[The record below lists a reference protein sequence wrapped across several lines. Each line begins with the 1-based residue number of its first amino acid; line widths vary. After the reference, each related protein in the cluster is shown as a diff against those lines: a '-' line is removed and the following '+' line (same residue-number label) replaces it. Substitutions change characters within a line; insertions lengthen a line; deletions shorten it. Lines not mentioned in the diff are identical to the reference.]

1 MVLEVRR
8 LAAVGLASGF
18 TSFDQRQPGAS
29 DEAADLAA
37 ADLQDLGAAVREL
50 ARLVGLPGSSC
61 ARSAASVLAPAWS
74 RSSWPWLTRDSYLLV
89 GRVSTRI
96 RVWEDCA
103 MATSRV
109 TDDGDTATRILDSA
123 ESLVQVRGFN
133 GFSYADVAAELGV
146 TKASLH
152 YHFPGK
158 AELGRAL
165 IVRYATRFNAA
176 LAGIDASGAD
186 APDQARRLR
195 APLRRRAARPAHVPV
210 RHARGRVPDPARA
223 DARRRARLLRRER
236 GVGRARARRRA
247 ATRGRW
253 RSPATRARRRG

>member
-1 MVLEVRR
+1 
-8 LAAVGLASGF
+8 
-18 TSFDQRQPGAS
+18 
-29 DEAADLAA
+29 
-37 ADLQDLGAAVREL
+37 
-50 ARLVGLPGSSC
+50 
-61 ARSAASVLAPAWS
+61 
-74 RSSWPWLTRDSYLLV
+74 
-89 GRVSTRI
+89 
-96 RVWEDCA
+96 

-133 GFSYADVAAELGV
+133 GFSYADVAAELAV

-186 APDQARRLR
+186 APAMLGAYARLYADVLR
-195 APLRRRAARPAHVPV
+195 GQRMCLCGMLAAEYQTL
-210 RHARGRVPDPARA
+210 ARA
-223 DARRRARLLRRER
+223 DARGRARLLRRER
-236 GVGRARARRRA
+236 GVGRARARSRA
-247 ATRGRW
+247 ATRERW
-253 RSPATRARRRG
+253 CLPATPREAARLIVSALEGAMLVARPYGDVERFEAAADRLLAGFRETP